1 MIGVDTDLAAEV
13 SSNNN
18 AMAQRIVTSVCKDF
32 GTILYDQL
40 EKYADGTLEFGTHTR
55 YGLADHGMFI
65 VENEYFDAIVDDA
78 IKAKLKEANE
88 AVSSGEVKVST
99 VIGATDEEYAAIL
112 ARASAVE

>member
-1 MIGVDTDLAAEV
+1 
-13 SSNNN
+13 
-18 AMAQRIVTSVCKDF
+18 
-32 GTILYDQL
+32 
-40 EKYADGTLEFGTHTR
+40 
-55 YGLADHGMFI
+55 MFI